1 VAIQDIAHRV
11 VHFGDGRIISIRQNT
26 ERKAASSV
34 SW

>member
-11 VHFGDGRIISIRQNT
+11 VHFGDGRIVSSNVIT
-26 ERKAASSV
+26 ERKPASAI